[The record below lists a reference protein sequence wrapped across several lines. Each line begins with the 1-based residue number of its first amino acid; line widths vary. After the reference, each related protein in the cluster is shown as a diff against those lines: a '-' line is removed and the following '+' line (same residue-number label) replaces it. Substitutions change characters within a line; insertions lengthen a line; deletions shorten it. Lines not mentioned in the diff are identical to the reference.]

1 MPAAQAAGRIPAMK
15 HAMLLNRLHAA
26 AWVVLGLL
34 CAPLARA
41 DIVAN
46 EGWSRATPPKASTA
60 VGYLVLTNTGTESRS
75 LLRIISPASDR
86 VMIHRS
92 SVDHNG
98 IARMWPVGELTLKPG
113 ETLRFDPNGFHVM
126 FTGISAPFVTGTR
139 VPLQLLFE
147 DEKEVTVMLE
157 VRPLVPDAPAAPHGH

>member
-1 MPAAQAAGRIPAMK
+1 MEYALLPARPRGAA
-15 HAMLLNRLHAA
+15 LLALA
-26 AWVVLGLL
+26 LL

-41 DIVAN
+41 DIVAVD
-46 EGWSRATPPKASTA
+46 GWSRATPPRASTA
-60 VGYLVLTNTGTESRS
+60 AGYLVLSNTSGESRS
-75 LLRIISPASDR
+75 LLRIISPACDR

-92 SVDHNG
+92 SIDHNG
-98 IARMWPVGELTLKPG
+98 VARMWPVGELTLRPG

-126 FTGISAPFVTGTR
+126 FIDIKSPFVAGQK

-157 VRPLVPDAPAAPHGH
+157 VRPLVPDAPAADHGH

>member
-1 MPAAQAAGRIPAMK
+1 MK
-15 HAMLLNRLHAA
+15 HAKPPARLHGAA
-26 AWVVLGLL
+26 LVVLGLL
-34 CAPLARA
+34 CAPFARA
-41 DIVAN
+41 DIVAV
-46 EGWSRATPPKASTA
+46 EGWSRATPPRASTA
-60 VGYLVLTNTGTESRS
+60 VGYLVLTNTGEESRS

-92 SVDHNG
+92 SIDHNG
-98 IARMWPVGELTLKPG
+98 VARMWPVGELTLRPG

-126 FTGISAPFVTGTR
+126 FIDIKSPFVAGQK

-157 VRPLVPDAPAAPHGH
+157 VRPLVPGAPGPQHGH